1 MGRDALLS
9 LSFIFWGVIMINGER
24 DDKEIAEALGKVLK
38 GYGYELLENPQRL
51 KGFLAD
57 LLPDLKKETRLL
69 LGALR
74 EDVGKELYNSR
85 MKRGTV
91 EESVIRKCQHRL
103 VDNMFL
109 SDEASERVVSWIV
122 SALNVKEGLTLPE
135 YYREDYQPVIK
146 VPAERKKTPQTSFL
160 GIITNNAKETA
171 YSEDGKTLLSYGGKE
186 NEFFLEDHVEA
197 IGDRCFA
204 GASHLKSV
212 MLTGNIK
219 TIGKYAFKDCTG
231 IESICLP
238 RGVEKVGGA
247 AFRGCT
253 SLSNIIIARGLAKID
268 IELFKGCTSLAHIN
282 IPDTVEEIGDRAF
295 MDCEKLDKVIIKKNI
310 KYIGRDAFKNC
321 APDFFIEVLNNAYAI
336 QYCLQNGLKYT
347 RRV

>member
-91 EESVIRKCQHRL
+91 EESVIRRCQHRL

-135 YYREDYQPVIK
+135 YYREDY
-146 VPAERKKTPQTSFL
+146 
-160 GIITNNAKETA
+160 
-171 YSEDGKTLLSYGGKE
+171 
-186 NEFFLEDHVEA
+186 
-197 IGDRCFA
+197 
-204 GASHLKSV
+204 
-212 MLTGNIK
+212 
-219 TIGKYAFKDCTG
+219 
-231 IESICLP
+231 
-238 RGVEKVGGA
+238 
-247 AFRGCT
+247 
-253 SLSNIIIARGLAKID
+253 
-268 IELFKGCTSLAHIN
+268 
-282 IPDTVEEIGDRAF
+282 
-295 MDCEKLDKVIIKKNI
+295 
-310 KYIGRDAFKNC
+310 
-321 APDFFIEVLNNAYAI
+321 
-336 QYCLQNGLKYT
+336 
-347 RRV
+347 

>member
-1 MGRDALLS
+1 
-9 LSFIFWGVIMINGER
+9 MINGER
-24 DDKEIAEALGKVLK
+24 DDKEIAEALGKILK

-51 KGFLAD
+51 KGFLVD

-69 LGALR
+69 LGALG
-74 EDVGKELYNSR
+74 EDIGRELYNSR
-85 MKRGTV
+85 MKRGMV
-91 EESVIRKCQHRL
+91 EEAVIKKCQHRL

-109 SDEASERVVSWIV
+109 SDEASARVIRWIV
-122 SALNVKEGLTLPE
+122 SAFDVKEGLALPE
-135 YYREDYQPVIK
+135 YYRDDYQPARP
-146 VPAERKKTPQTSFL
+146 VPTERKKTPPNTSFL
-160 GIITNNAKETA
+160 GIITNTAKETK
-171 YSEDGKTLLSYGGKE
+171 YSDDGKTLLSYGGKE
-186 NEFFLEDHVEA
+186 TEFFLEDHVEV

-204 GASHLKSV
+204 GAKHLKSV

-268 IELFKGCTSLAHIN
+268 IELFKGCISLAHIN

-295 MDCEKLDKVIIKKNI
+295 MDCQKLDKAVIKKNI

-347 RRV
+347 RRM